1 MRENDR
7 RPNKALRAEVEKSGM
22 RFWELAELLQISES
36 TLYRI
41 LRTPLSP
48 EKTEEIRKLLGL
60 QVKR

>member
-7 RPNKALRAEVEKSGM
+7 RPNRELRAEVEESGM
-22 RFWELAELLQISES
+22 RFWEMAQVLGISES

-41 LRTPLSP
+41 LRTPISQ

-60 QVKR
+60 KGNR